1 MSKVVFFRRCS
12 RAESRAG
19 FHGFQTK
26 THLRCEIILTIR
38 DIQSTNQRRPPMTPA
53 GVKGQREFLE
63 GGASK
68 ETFEKDRG
76 RVFTSGPI
84 GLFKTRLVNV

>member
-1 MSKVVFFRRCS
+1 
-12 RAESRAG
+12 
-19 FHGFQTK
+19 
-26 THLRCEIILTIR
+26 
-38 DIQSTNQRRPPMTPA
+38 MTPA

-76 RVFTSGPI
+76 RVFTSGPT